1 MDFLHSIYASDW
13 SRGSNKISKPIIGP
27 IEETNAFKHCLNFEL
42 TYYYFACDNEV
53 LSWLFPRSHIMHL
66 LLVQFSHA
74 ESHLGPREGSPLP
87 RAGVRQPMWRTGGR
101 LEESSCRWFGW
112 SWFIFMDIKKV
123 LWNEPMKI
131 TSLIYLFTA
140 FAYSFISPD
149 NHPFI
154 HISIFFIFHSFINS
168 LINLFIHNSFQT
180 CIHLS
185 FDNFFH
191 SFIYLFIHSCIQS
204 SNHLSRHWSLLKPI
218 RFSQSHYRF

>member
-13 SRGSNKISKPIIGP
+13 SRGSNKISKPIIRP

-42 TYYYFACDNEV
+42 TYYYFVCDNEV
-53 LSWLFPRSHIMHL
+53 LSWLFPRSHTMHL

-87 RAGVRQPMWRTGGR
+87 RAGVRQPMWKTGGR
-101 LEESSCRWFGW
+101 LEESSCCWFGW
-112 SWFIFMDIKKV
+112 SWFIFMDIKRV

-154 HISIFFIFHSFINS
+154 HISIFSFFIHS
-168 LINLFIHNSFQT
+168 LIHSLICLFIIRSRHAFT
-180 CIHLS
+180 FPLII
-185 FDNFFH
+185 FFIH
-191 SFIYLFIHSCIQS
+191 SFIYLFIHVFS
-204 SNHLSRHWSLLKPI
+204 HPI
-218 RFSQSHYRF
+218 IYPDIDFY